1 MTTVI
6 DNSDKLT
13 IDPYRSPLFA
23 DLDKYMDATNESYH
37 SYREFIAALFLSTDG
52 ASEWKVIEQQGTVII
67 INIDTAHIDG
77 GFIIER
83 NNVKYGFVFRDSK
96 GNIDHELL
104 FGSSFQFQASKF
116 PIARL
121 YNIIALV
128 NYNKSLVY
136 KN

>member
-1 MTTVI
+1 MTNVI

-13 IDPYRSPLFA
+13 IDLYRSPLFA

-37 SYREFIAALFLSTDG
+37 SYREFLAALFLATDG

-77 GFIIER
+77 GFIIEG
-83 NNVKYGFVFRDSK
+83 NNVRYGFVFRDSK
-96 GNIDHELL
+96 GNIANGLL

-128 NYNKSLVY
+128 KYNKSLALE
-136 KN
+136 N